1 MKHKKHSS
9 GFVPVQFKLAG
20 KILLPAGI
28 VLVIIEA
35 VDYLVGKDLIPT
47 VVLFVGI
54 GFIVIGLY
62 LLIFVPRE

>member
-1 MKHKKHSS
+1 
-9 GFVPVQFKLAG
+9 
-20 KILLPAGI
+20 LLPAGI